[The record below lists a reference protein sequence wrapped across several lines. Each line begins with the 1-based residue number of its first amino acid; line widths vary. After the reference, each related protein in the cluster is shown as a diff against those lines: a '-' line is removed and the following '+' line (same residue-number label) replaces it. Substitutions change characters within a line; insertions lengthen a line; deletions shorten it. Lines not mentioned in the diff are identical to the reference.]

1 MLIFIEYH
9 KTIDYFIKFSIT
21 FKKLFLRYLL
31 KLTNVE
37 NRLVSLEQESNVIQ
51 ILKPR
56 LFDVFFEK
64 NVRGESIDFV
74 KKFKKFFFLMHIIF

>member
-1 MLIFIEYH
+1 M
-9 KTIDYFIKFSIT
+9 
-21 FKKLFLRYLL
+21 LRYFL

-74 KKFKKFFFLMHIIF
+74 KKFKKIFFLMHIIF

>member
-1 MLIFIEYH
+1 M
-9 KTIDYFIKFSIT
+9 
-21 FKKLFLRYLL
+21 LRYLL

-74 KKFKKFFFLMHIIF
+74 KKFKKIFFLMHIIF

>member
-1 MLIFIEYH
+1 M
-9 KTIDYFIKFSIT
+9 
-21 FKKLFLRYLL
+21 LRYFL

-51 ILKPR
+51 LLKPR

-74 KKFKKFFFLMHIIF
+74 KKFKKIFFLMHIIF